1 MALTLILGCMF
12 SGKTT
17 ELLRMVEREESI
29 GRSVIV
35 INHSHDSER
44 SGDGVMKTHS
54 GISRRVEYELSDLHD
69 GLFSE
74 IPELLDG
81 SGNTIAI
88 NEGQFFSNLNEFVLK
103 CIAKGKNVIVCG
115 LDSDFKKNPFY
126 EIVNLVPHANT
137 LIKTKALCAICK
149 DGTSAIY
156 SKRIVGGESR
166 IQVGGGDSYKPVCRS
181 CYDN

>member
-1 MALTLILGCMF
+1 MSLTLILGCMF

-35 INHSHDSER
+35 INHSYDSER
-44 SGDGVMKTHS
+44 CGDGMMKTHS
-54 GISRRVEYELSDLHD
+54 GKSRRVEYE
-69 GLFSE
+69 FSE
-74 IPELLDG
+74 LNDKLFEQIPELKDG

-103 CIAKGKNVIVCG
+103 CISKSKNVIVCG
-115 LDSDFKKNPFY
+115 LDSDFKRQPFT

-137 LIKTKALCAICK
+137 LIKTKALCAVCK
-149 DGTSAIY
+149 DGTPAIY
-156 SKRIVGGESR
+156 SKRIVGGDSR
-166 IQVGGGDSYKPVCRS
+166 IQVGGGDAYIPVCRG
-181 CYDN
+181 CYSS